1 MSLTSPAF
9 ATNQKGLRKT
19 YLWVTAWLIAGAV
32 LAILLLANSIRDYQ
46 LVSKIIDTEQVRYE
60 TNQHVAALEQR
71 LRLNALGTGPR
82 LKSLIDD
89 LAESGDRPAWIELR
103 ASDGS
108 LLRVSGKQEGH
119 RFPKKRWPRTSA
131 TMSHSSKFWPLLSA
145 TSSWKFFQFI
155 FPQFQFQ
162 LIRRHPQSVPPQGQP
177 LYRRWKLRCH
187 WTASFIQY
195 FGQSY

>member
-108 LLRVSGKQEGH
+108 LLVS
-119 RFPKKRWPRTSA
+119 
-131 TMSHSSKFWPLLSA
+131 
-145 TSSWKFFQFI
+145 
-155 FPQFQFQ
+155 
-162 LIRRHPQSVPPQGQP
+162 
-177 LYRRWKLRCH
+177 
-187 WTASFIQY
+187 
-195 FGQSY
+195 